1 MPTYQVLLIGNGAA
15 VPTRYLRRAAKQAA
29 YVLAVDGGA
38 DRALKAG
45 VEPDSVIGDL
55 DSISSA
61 ARTHMGARV
70 WHVST
75 QENTDL
81 EKALSWVAEHQI
93 SSVLAVGFVGGRWD
107 FSVGNLLV
115 LAKYAHHMDVAVAGP
130 GWRMMALTGSRQ
142 FDSKP
147 GQRVSII
154 PLTPCTGVTLAG
166 LKYLLSNE
174 DLQPGTTRTLSN
186 ETTEKTFTV
195 SFKTGRLL
203 VYQEE

>member
-1 MPTYQVLLIGNGAA
+1 MQTYQVLLIGNGAP
-15 VPTRYLRRAAKQAA
+15 VPVRYLRRAAKQAA

-55 DSISSA
+55 DSISPA

-81 EKALSWVAEHQI
+81 EKALSWVVEHQI

-107 FSVGNLLV
+107 FSIGNLLV
-115 LAKYAHHMDVAVAGP
+115 LATYARYMDVTVAGP

-154 PLTPCTGVTLAG
+154 PLRTCTELTLAG
-166 LKYLLSNE
+166 LKYPLVRE
-174 DLQPGTTRTLSN
+174 VIEPGTTRTISN
-186 ETTEKTFTV
+186 ETTDNVFEV
-195 SFKTGRLL
+195 SFKSGCLL